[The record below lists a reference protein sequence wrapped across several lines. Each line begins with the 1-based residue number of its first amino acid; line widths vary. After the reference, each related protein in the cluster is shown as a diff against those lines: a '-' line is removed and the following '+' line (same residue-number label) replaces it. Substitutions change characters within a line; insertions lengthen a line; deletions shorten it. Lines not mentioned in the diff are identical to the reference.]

1 MSDDA
6 SRKLPA
12 SAGWRWFLEAV
23 AATRRSP
30 VTMTGIVLFY
40 LIVMGGLSALP
51 FAGFVLAAFFLPFGT
66 VFIARS
72 TREVLAGRMPSYAVF
87 GELWRNAVTRRTLI
101 NVGLVYSFLI
111 LAVETVYAL
120 LAADDVSRWVISEQ
134 GQIDWKSVSENFPWD
149 GTIAA
154 LIVYLPGVMAVWF
167 APMLAAERGM
177 TTGKAVFYS
186 FFGCLRNIIPVIVLA
201 ASVALLFALVTVAL
215 VSIALMVSSQT
226 LASVLA
232 IPFVFLSAT
241 VMYASYWP
249 MYRDLFEDLG

>member
-1 MSDDA
+1 MIEYVDYLLDVLMFA
-6 SRKLPA
+6 E
-12 SAGWRWFLEAV
+12 LEQRV
-23 AATRRSP
+23 K
-30 VTMTGIVLFY
+30 VVDM
-40 LIVMGGLSALP
+40 
-51 FAGFVLAAFFLPFGT
+51 
-66 VFIARS
+66 
-72 TREVLAGRMPSYAVF
+72 
-87 GELWRNAVTRRTLI
+87 
-101 NVGLVYSFLI
+101 
-111 LAVETVYAL
+111 L
-120 LAADDVSRWVISEQ
+120 L
-134 GQIDWKSVSENFPWD
+134 KD